1 MKNNRRG
8 PAVSSTRLL
17 GVVHPAYTL
26 SEIWRRMTWADWK
39 REGGCG
45 LSGQSSG
52 MVCQKLGKLESST
65 LGEIA
70 DAWAPAG
77 RELARY
83 AETRM
88 KTPNNKVSGPEPAA
102 KGTP

>member
-1 MKNNRRG
+1 MSNNAGG

-17 GVVHPAYTL
+17 GVVHPTYAL
-26 SEIWRRMTWADWK
+26 SEYWRSRTWSQWK
-39 REGGCG
+39 HDGGCG
-45 LSGQSSG
+45 LFG
-52 MVCQKLGKLESST
+52 MSNGTVCQKLGKLDART
-65 LGEIA
+65 LGEIE

-88 KTPNNKVSGPEPAA
+88 STPS
-102 KGTP
+102 KGITETSTKGR

>member
-1 MKNNRRG
+1 MTTNASG

-17 GVVHPAYTL
+17 GVVHPTYML
-26 SEIWRRMTWADWK
+26 SEHWRKMTWADWK

-45 LSGQSSG
+45 MSGMSNG
-52 MVCQKLGKLESST
+52 MVCHKLGRLDART

-88 KTPNNKVSGPEPAA
+88 KTPNAGITGRKERCG
-102 KGTP
+102 

>member
-1 MKNNRRG
+1 MSN
-8 PAVSSTRLL
+8 
-17 GVVHPAYTL
+17 
-26 SEIWRRMTWADWK
+26 
-39 REGGCG
+39 
-45 LSGQSSG
+45 G
-52 MVCQKLGKLESST
+52 MVCHKLGRLDART

-88 KTPNNKVSGPEPAA
+88 KTPNAGITGRKERCG
-102 KGTP
+102 